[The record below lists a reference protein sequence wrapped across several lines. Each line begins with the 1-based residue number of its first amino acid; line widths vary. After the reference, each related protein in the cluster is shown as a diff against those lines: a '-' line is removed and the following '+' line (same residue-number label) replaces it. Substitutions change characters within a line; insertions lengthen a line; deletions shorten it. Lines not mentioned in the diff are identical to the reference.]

1 MKGQKFEYQ
10 KLIQKTLNNI
20 PQRAKEV
27 IDRRYGISS
36 GKEETLQE
44 IGKNWKIT
52 RERVRQIEN
61 WGVGLLKKSPE
72 FKALEP
78 VFQFLKNYLE
88 VFGGVRKEES
98 LFSDLAK
105 EFERPSLKLILELSS
120 KFERIQEDGRFFSFW
135 STGKEVQLTAKK
147 IIEILINRFKKIN
160 QPMEESEV
168 EKIYQQ
174 EISKLFG
181 KRVSK
186 EAFFSYLEISREI
199 KKGVFDKIGLA
210 SWSEITPKGVKDEA
224 YLAFKKEAK
233 PIHFSELTELINK
246 NFHSSVKCAQV
257 QTVHNELIKDP
268 RFILIGR
275 GIYALKEWGYEPGVV
290 KDVITKVLQEGGRP
304 LDKDQ
309 IIEKV
314 LKHRVVKKN
323 TILFNLQNRD
333 SFIKTEDGKYQI
345 A

>member
-1 MKGQKFEYQ
+1 MKEQKFEYQ
-10 KLIQKTLNNI
+10 KLIQRVLNTI

-36 GKEETLQE
+36 GNEETLQE

-52 RERVRQIEN
+52 RERIRQIEN

-72 FKALEP
+72 FKSLEP

-88 VFGGVRKEES
+88 ASGGVRKEEL

-105 EFERPSLKLILELSS
+105 NSEHPSLKLILELSS
-120 KFERIQEDGRFFSFW
+120 KFERAQEDNKFYSFW
-135 STGKEVQLTAKK
+135 SVGKEAQSIAKK
-147 IIEILINRFKKIN
+147 IIDILINRFKKTNKPIDK
-160 QPMEESEV
+160 EEI

-181 KRVSK
+181 KKVSK
-186 EAFFSYLEISREI
+186 EAFFSYLEISKEI
-199 KKGVFDKIGLA
+199 KRGVFDKIGLA
-210 SWSEITPKGVKDEA
+210 SWSEITPRGVKDEA
-224 YLAFKKEAK
+224 YLAFKKESK

-246 NFHSSVKCAQV
+246 NFHSGVKCAQT

-290 KDVITKVLQEGGRP
+290 KDVIVKVLKDGGKP
-304 LDKDQ
+304 LNKEQ
-309 IIEKV
+309 IVEKV

-323 TILFNLQNRD
+323 TILFNLQDRN